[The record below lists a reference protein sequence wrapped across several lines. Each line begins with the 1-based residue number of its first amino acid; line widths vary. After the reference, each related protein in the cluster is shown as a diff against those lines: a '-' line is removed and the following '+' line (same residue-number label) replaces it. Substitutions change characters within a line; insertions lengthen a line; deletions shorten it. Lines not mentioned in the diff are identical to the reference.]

1 MGARQATQGEQ
12 PVYVFGA
19 FRLVR
24 QARQLC
30 LGAAPVRLGGRALE
44 LLFVL
49 VERAGEV
56 VSRAELE
63 RLIWPNSIVED
74 SCLRVH
80 IGALRKALGEGAG
93 EARYIANVP
102 GRGYSFV
109 APVNVVRAAA
119 TPTPAPAA
127 GARTLP
133 LRMTSVLGRD
143 EVLRQL
149 REQLPRCRLATV
161 VGHGGIGKTTV
172 ALCLASALQDAYPDG
187 ACFVDLALLSN
198 GIQIPDALGAS
209 LGLELAGEG
218 ARAALERWLAPR
230 RLLLVLDNCEHL
242 IEDATALVER
252 VLRIAPGI
260 DIVATSREPL
270 DAEGE
275 CVHRLAPLACP
286 PADPA
291 LTLEEA
297 MRYPA
302 LQLLASRARASMDTF
317 QLGQAELP
325 AAIALCRR
333 VDGVPLAI
341 EFAAARIGLL
351 GLHGVLE
358 QLDDRLRLLGSGRR
372 TVLPRHRTLRA
383 LLDWS
388 HDLLSP
394 AEQRVLRCCAV
405 FAGPFALESAVAVAG
420 GAGVARSVLALVS
433 KSLLSAD
440 TRGPDA
446 RFVLLGITRAYAIDK
461 LAEDPERAQVAQR
474 HARHTAALVEQCEQ
488 AWEGID
494 AVSWL
499 ACASDLVGNLRAA
512 LDWAFGPEGD
522 PALGVR
528 LAASPTAL
536 ASSLFGEPE
545 LARHAGAAL
554 AAIRA
559 GAESDPLDEAR
570 LQAMLAGAA
579 LLGNGARPGQAP
591 DWAPFER
598 ALLQAEQ
605 GGRPAALAEALY
617 HTARRCNGAGLYRLG
632 HGHAQHMARVAE
644 RAGLARVLPVAWRV
658 QVHSL
663 HMLGVH
669 GAAASL
675 AQQVLD
681 ARAGKAP
688 LRLAGPVGPTVS
700 MRMLLARSHWLQGRG
715 SEALALARD
724 TLALGRDGAP
734 VALAWALALGALP
747 VALWHGADDWAHEL
761 AGDLGAHAERHALT
775 YWSAWAQLY
784 RQVLVARASQANDM
798 SCAAWHVDAKQGDH
812 LATFWTGLAG
822 EQARQRCDDGQ
833 VGWCAAEVWRA
844 SGEQLLAG
852 EPGAAGGARAAEALF
867 LRALSLAR
875 QQGARAWELRC
886 ATSLARL
893 WQGPGDGGRAAAL
906 LEPLVHSLGSTHDG
920 ADLRAARALL
930 ERP

>member
-1 MGARQATQGEQ
+1 VGARQDSQGDQ

-19 FRLVR
+19 FRLMR

-30 LGAAPVRLGGRALE
+30 LGATPVRLGGRALE

-109 APVNVVRAAA
+109 APVAVTRAQA
-119 TPTPAPAA
+119 TLASPPSL

-143 EVLRQL
+143 EVLRLL

-172 ALCLASALQDAYPDG
+172 ALCLASALQGDYPDG

-198 GIQIPDALGAS
+198 GIQIPDALAAS
-209 LGLELAGEG
+209 LGLDLAGEG
-218 ARAALERWLAPR
+218 GRAALERWLAPR

-291 LTLEEA
+291 LSLEAA

-302 LQLLASRARASMDTF
+302 LQLLASRARASMEAF
-317 QLGQAELP
+317 RLGQAELP

-341 EFAAARIGLL
+341 EFAAARVGLL

-394 AEQRVLRCCAV
+394 AEQRVLRCCAL
-405 FAGPFALESAVAVAG
+405 FAGPFALESAVAVVG
-420 GAGVARSVLALVS
+420 DAGVARSVLALVS
-433 KSLLSAD
+433 KSLLTAD

-461 LAEDPERAQVAQR
+461 LAEDPERAEIAQR
-474 HARHTAALVEQCEQ
+474 HARHTATLVEQCEQ
-488 AWEGID
+488 AWD
-494 AVSWL
+494 ALDGVSWL

-512 LDWAFGPEGD
+512 LGWAFGAGGD
-522 PALGVR
+522 AALGVR
-528 LAASPTAL
+528 LAASPIVL
-536 ASSLFGEPE
+536 ASSLFGEAE
-545 LARHAGAAL
+545 LAFHAGAAL

-559 GAESDPLDEAR
+559 GVPADTLDEAR
-570 LQAMLAGAA
+570 LQAALAGAA
-579 LLGNGARPGQAP
+579 RPEPGVRAGLAP

-598 ALLQAEQ
+598 ALVHAQQ
-605 GGRPAALAEALY
+605 GDTPTALAEALY

-632 HGHAQHMARVAE
+632 HGHAQRMARVVE
-644 RAGLARVLPVAWRV
+644 GAGLARVLPVAWRM
-658 QVHSL
+658 QAHSQ
-663 HMLGVH
+663 HMLGLH
-669 GAAASL
+669 GAASSL
-675 AQQVLD
+675 ARQVLE

-688 LRLAGPVGPTVS
+688 LRMAGPVGPAVS
-700 MRMLLARSHWLQGRG
+700 MRMLLARTRWLQGHGDDALMLAR
-715 SEALALARD
+715 EALAA
-724 TLALGRDGAP
+724 GRDGSP

-747 VALWHGADDWAHEL
+747 VALWHGADDWAGAL
-761 AGDLGAHAERHALT
+761 ASQLGAHAERHGLT
-775 YWSAWAQLY
+775 YWSEWAQLY
-784 RQVLVARASQANDM
+784 RQVLVARASQANDL
-798 SCAAWHVDAKQGDH
+798 SCAAWHADARQGDH
-812 LATFWTGLAG
+812 LATFWSALAG
-822 EQARQRCDDGQ
+822 ECARQRCDEGQ
-833 VGWCAAEVWRA
+833 VGWCTAEVWRA
-844 SGEQLLAG
+844 SGEQLLACDSG
-852 EPGAAGGARAAEALF
+852 AAEAMF
-867 LRALSLAR
+867 MRGLSVAR

-893 WQGPGDGGRAAAL
+893 WRGADEAGRGAAL
-906 LEPLVHSLGSTHDG
+906 LEPLVRSLAHTHDG
-920 ADLRAARALL
+920 ADLRAARALM